1 MHPKHEFPKQHGIHI
16 SGVFIGPVK
25 IHIQFAC
32 PSKSHVCGILF
43 FKGTKNRK
51 QSNQDGEKTHKTFLK
66 AGITSQASRP
76 GAASEETPRSPEA
89 NPSDSAMAV
98 VPRAD

>member
-1 MHPKHEFPKQHGIHI
+1 MFVEFCPLREPKTENK
-16 SGVFIGPVK
+16 
-25 IHIQFAC
+25 A
-32 PSKSHVCGILF
+32 
-43 FKGTKNRK
+43 
-51 QSNQDGEKTHKTFLK
+51 NQDGEKNRQNMSEGTQ

>member
-1 MHPKHEFPKQHGIHI
+1 MIKAVLATEPEELG
-16 SGVFIGPVK
+16 SGTVGPT
-25 IHIQFAC
+25 
-32 PSKSHVCGILF
+32 
-43 FKGTKNRK
+43 KGERMLEGSLLPATALSLVSLVPCIK
-51 QSNQDGEKTHKTFLK
+51 GLP
-66 AGITSQASRP
+66 SRP